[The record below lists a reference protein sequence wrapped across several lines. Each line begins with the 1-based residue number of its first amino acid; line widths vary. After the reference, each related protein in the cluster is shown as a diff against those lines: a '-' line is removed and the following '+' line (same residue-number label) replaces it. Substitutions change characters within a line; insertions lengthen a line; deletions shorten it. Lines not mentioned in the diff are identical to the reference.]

1 MSVFVLHIWIAP
13 ALDFLIEAA
22 DTVSEMHS
30 FKHGFESGRGAQK
43 VAGFHKR

>member
-1 MSVFVLHIWIAP
+1 MSVFVLHIWIAL

-30 FKHGFESGRGAQK
+30 FKHGFESGGGAQK
-43 VAGFHKR
+43 GVGF